1 MNESTAG
8 NSRSTPPVLDATG
21 AADYLGC
28 TPATIRRMTRDG
40 KLAAARVGD
49 RLRYRLADL
58 DALFTTAEGGPRRD

>member
-1 MNESTAG
+1 M
-8 NSRSTPPVLDATG
+8 G